1 MSLQLHELH
10 LRNFRNYEE
19 YYCCDLKE
27 LNIFVGP
34 NAIGKTNIIEAISLL
49 TSISSF
55 RNPLLSQLIGPYQ
68 DVSYITSFIG
78 DNLRN
83 LDFELRITKEK
94 KIYSLNKKEKPASQ
108 LRGII
113 PSVSFTPDDLFL
125 VKKTNSYRRRA
136 LDILGSQ
143 LSVNYSV
150 IKRDFEKCLREK
162 NNLLK
167 EEVSNLYLE
176 SVNETFIFCA
186 AQFFCYRLSLFNKL
200 NPYLCVYYQK
210 LSQTNEM
217 VEARYIPSWETINTL
232 ANNLHFE
239 ENNYTTNTATSPEKN
254 LVNPHDKKQVQDYLV
269 THIEKLL
276 PRERA
281 AQTSLIGPHKDSISF
296 YINGRDARV
305 FGSQGQQRC
314 LVLAWKLAEAS
325 LIEELL
331 DTKPLLLLDD
341 VMSELDKNRRQ
352 KLMKFVLQNTQTFL
366 TTTNLSYFSDD
377 ILDRSNIIRLNNK

>member
-1 MSLQLHELH
+1 MSLRLDELH
-10 LRNFRNYEE
+10 LYNFRNYKD
-19 YYCCDLKE
+19 YSCCNLAE

-34 NAIGKTNIIEAISLL
+34 NAVGKTNIIEGISLL

-55 RNPLLSQLIGPYQ
+55 RNPLLAQLIGPYQ
-68 DVSYITSFIG
+68 NTSHITSSMS
-78 DNLRN
+78 DTLRN
-83 LDFELRITKEK
+83 LNFELRITKEK

-125 VKKTNSYRRRA
+125 VKKTNSYRRHA

-143 LSVNYSV
+143 LSANYSA

-167 EEVSNLYLE
+167 EEVSHLYLE

-186 AQFFCYRLSLFNKL
+186 SQFFCYRLSLFNKL
-200 NPYLCVYYQK
+200 NPYLCMYYQK
-210 LSQTNEM
+210 LSQTNEV
-217 VEARYIPSWETINTL
+217 VEARYTPSWETSSNTSGDINFTENTEHKTVINTPQTL
-232 ANNLHFE
+232 LD
-239 ENNYTTNTATSPEKN
+239 
-254 LVNPHDKKQVQDYLV
+254 PHNKHHVQDYV
-269 THIEKLL
+269 TYQINKVL

-281 AQTSLIGPHKDSISF
+281 AQISLIGPHKDSISF
-296 YINGRDARV
+296 YINGRDARI

-325 LIEELL
+325 LLEEIL

-341 VMSELDKNRRQ
+341 VMSELDENRRQ
-352 KLMKFVLQNTQTFL
+352 KLMEFVLQNTQTFL

-377 ILDRSNIIRLNNK
+377 ILNQSNIIQLHS